1 MYAIVDIET
10 TGGYAANNDI
20 TEVAIVLHD
29 GEKVLQ
35 RFESLIK
42 PVVAIPYFIESLTG
56 ISEAM
61 VADAPPFET
70 MAPAIFELLKDA
82 VFIAHNV
89 NFDYS
94 FLRHHLGKA
103 GFELDS
109 PKLCTVRLTRKV
121 FPGLASYSL
130 GNLCRHFG
138 IGIENRH
145 RAGGDVDA
153 TVQLFEHLLVN
164 GAMPH
169 IQQSAKKRTAEQ
181 SLPPHLPKEEV
192 EKLPYTPGVYYFHDQ
207 KGKVIYVGKA
217 KNLRYRVRSHFTHN
231 GAGRQRQDFLRNIF
245 SITYESCA
253 TELMAFILESIE
265 IKRLWPPF
273 NYSQKRFTP
282 AYGLYRYEDRS
293 GYHHLVIDKKKKN
306 LQPIYTFNLLME
318 GHSLMRKLIERFQLC
333 PKLCYMQKDP
343 ARCVGLVEQTCL
355 GACEHLEPADSYNA
369 RVDEA
374 IGYLEQLLPS
384 FAVVDA
390 GNMSGDQSC
399 ILIEK
404 GRFYGMGYVPAETQV
419 ADLETLKGH
428 LTRYPENDYIRGLV
442 YQYVQRNPHKRKLF
456 VTTVGEEGKIDND
469 LY

>member
-1 MYAIVDIET
+1 MLYAIVDIET

-29 GEKVLQ
+29 GEKPVH
-35 RFESLIK
+35 RYETLIK
-42 PVVAIPYFIESLTG
+42 PVMAIPYYIQSLTG
-56 ISEAM
+56 ITPDM
-61 VADAPPFET
+61 VADAPPFAQV
-70 MAPAIFELLKDA
+70 APAIYKLLKDS

-94 FLRHHLGKA
+94 FLKHHLSQA
-103 GFELDS
+103 GFDLAS
-109 PKLCTVRLTRKV
+109 PKLCTVRLTKKL
-121 FPGLASYSL
+121 FPGLPSYSL

-145 RAGGDVDA
+145 RAGGDTDA
-153 TVQLFEHLLVN
+153 TVQLFEMLLQN
-164 GAMPH
+164 NALPQ
-169 IQQSAKKRTAEQ
+169 IRQSVKKRTGEQ
-181 SLPPHLPKEEV
+181 SLPPHLPKEDI

-217 KNLRYRVRSHFTHN
+217 KNLKYRVRSHFTHN

-245 SITYESCA
+245 NISYEPCG

-282 AYGLYRYEDRS
+282 AYGLYLFEDRS
-293 GYHHLVIDKKKKN
+293 GYHRLVIDKKKKN
-306 LQPIYTFNLLME
+306 LQPLYTFNLLIE
-318 GHSLMRKLIERFQLC
+318 GHRLIKRLITEFKLC
-333 PKLCYMQKDP
+333 PKLCFIQTDHSG
-343 ARCVGLVEQTCL
+343 CTGVEEGYCL
-355 GACEHLEPADSYNA
+355 GACEQKEPAQSYNE
-369 RVDEA
+369 RVEQA

-390 GNMSGDQSC
+390 GKQSEDQSC

-404 GRFYGMGYVPAETQV
+404 GRFYGMGYVSTDIANSDMES
-419 ADLETLKGH
+419 LKNH

-442 YQYVQRNPHKRKLF
+442 YQYVERNPQKKRLF
-456 VTTVGEEGKIDND
+456 GV
-469 LY
+469 